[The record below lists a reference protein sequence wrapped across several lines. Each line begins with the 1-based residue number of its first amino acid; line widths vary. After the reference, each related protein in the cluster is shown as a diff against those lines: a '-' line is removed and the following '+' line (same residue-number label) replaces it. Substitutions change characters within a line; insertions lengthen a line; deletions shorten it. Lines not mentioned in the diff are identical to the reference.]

1 MQSADR
7 FEAHNH
13 AIRTLIAAAYDL
25 SPQAISDGPPWV
37 DTERWDILAKTPGQ
51 VRPNLAEQ
59 MSMLRQLLRER
70 FKLVYHREPKL
81 MSIYTLTVAK
91 GGPKLKASTT
101 LPDVT
106 PEGPPPLIFA
116 LSPAEAQLPARMR
129 RWRSLPQCCS
139 DPR

>member
-1 MQSADR
+1 
-7 FEAHNH
+7 
-13 AIRTLIAAAYDL
+13 
-25 SPQAISDGPPWV
+25 
-37 DTERWDILAKTPGQ
+37 
-51 VRPNLAEQ
+51 
-59 MSMLRQLLRER
+59 MLRQLLRER

-101 LPDVT
+101 LPDAT

-116 LSPAEAQLPARMR
+116 LSPAGAQLPARYSTMAE
-129 RWRSLPQCCS
+129 LPQCCS